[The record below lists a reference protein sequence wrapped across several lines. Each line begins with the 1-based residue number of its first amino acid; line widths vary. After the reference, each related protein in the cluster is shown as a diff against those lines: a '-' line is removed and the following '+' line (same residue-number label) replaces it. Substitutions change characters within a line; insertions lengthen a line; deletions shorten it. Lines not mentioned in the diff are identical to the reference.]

1 MEYGLIGAT
10 LKHSYSKLIHE
21 QLYPCDYQ
29 LTELPTEAEARA
41 FLEKRPFRAIN
52 VTIPYK
58 QLVIP
63 YCAVLDEKARAIG
76 AVNTVVNVNGALHGY
91 NTDGGCSF

>member
-29 LTELPTEAEARA
+29 LTELPTEAGARE
-41 FLEKRPFRAIN
+41 FMEKRPFKAIN

-63 YCAVLDEKARAIG
+63 YCAVLDEKAKLVDLFYETYAESV
-76 AVNTVVNVNGALHGY
+76 ANGTTTTNGMP
-91 NTDGGCSF
+91 GR